1 MGCTVSRNAMVTDA
15 YPHGMAQPCVLA
27 VYGDEAQDE
36 GSVLFKWN
44 RWQVCVRTAE
54 CACSLSCFVLPG
66 AAGGW
71 MIIYPSC

>member
-1 MGCTVSRNAMVTDA
+1 MECTVSRNAMVTDA

-44 RWQVCVRTAE
+44 QWQVCVRAWV
-54 CACSLSCFVLPG
+54 CVRCVGLAVVLCFE
-66 AAGGW
+66 
-71 MIIYPSC
+71 S